1 VDSTITPRRVSSSS
15 NSPPAHWRSHEPD
28 EVRLTKA
35 LDPFLTDQP
44 LFLEGMQRLAHG
56 RARDGVVLAQERFGM
71 QPITMRPL
79 TGLNLVLQELAQLKM
94 ERD

>member
-1 VDSTITPRRVSSSS
+1 
-15 NSPPAHWRSHEPD
+15 
-28 EVRLTKA
+28 
-35 LDPFLTDQP
+35 
-44 LFLEGMQRLAHG
+44 MQRLAHG